1 MLGHDL
7 WGVETRRGSIPPLR
21 RMHLRGPH
29 PEARGGLAKLGT
41 RGGCG
46 PPQTRPVCPHAEDA
60 AGPGTSRSGWWSRR
74 HATPFSPALLAGS
87 GPCGGAAEAC
97 QEGSG
102 FRCRGESGWCRDMT
116 STHGAWRHAGVRF
129 LLSGECICFDT
140 TLWPALGLPSMAPMA
155 GRGPPRTR
163 PARPHADDA
172 AGPVVSGTPCAKE
185 ARPPTLHGRGRGAG
199 ACFPL
204 ARIVATSR
212 REGWSGRRA
221 APSSPALLAV
231 SGPRGGAAKACRGGS
246 GFRCRGESGWCSDMT
261 STHGP

>member
-1 MLGHDL
+1 MLGHDFNS
-7 WGVETRRGSIPPLR
+7 WGKRGQCFTGRVLPCHSLAFLPCLR
-21 RMHLRGPH
+21 
-29 PEARGGLAKLGT
+29 EAALA
-41 RGGCG
+41 
-46 PPQTRPVCPHAEDA
+46 AEQ
-60 AGPGTSRSGWWSRR
+60 RR
-74 HATPFSPALLAGS
+74 HARKDLVSAAG
-87 GPCGGAAEAC
+87 
-97 QEGSG
+97 
-102 FRCRGESGWCRDMT
+102 GELGWCLDMT

-155 GRGPPRTR
+155 GCGPPRTR

-231 SGPRGGAAKACRGGS
+231 SGPRGGAAKACRGRVWFPLPG
-246 GFRCRGESGWCSDMT
+246 
-261 STHGP
+261 

>member
-1 MLGHDL
+1 MG
-7 WGVETRRGSIPPLR
+7 RGDTQGFDSSSPAAC
-21 RMHLRGPH
+21 GAS
-29 PEARGGLAKLGT
+29 PEATAPMASAVFFPCPGG
-41 RGGCG
+41 
-46 PPQTRPVCPHAEDA
+46 
-60 AGPGTSRSGWWSRR
+60 
-74 HATPFSPALLAGS
+74 AGS
-87 GPCGGAAEAC
+87 WPLPCPSP
-97 QEGSG
+97 SG
-102 FRCRGESGWCRDMT
+102 KQRGRGESGWCSDMT

-155 GRGPPRTR
+155 GCGPPRTR

-172 AGPVVSGTPCAKE
+172 AGPVFSCTPCAKE

-231 SGPRGGAAKACRGGS
+231 SGPRGGAAKACRGRVWFPLPG
-246 GFRCRGESGWCSDMT
+246 
-261 STHGP
+261 